1 MIDIIKERLSSYA
14 AANPL
19 ELENALKEIVQEIA
33 LYGLWRAGFFR
44 MALFQGGT
52 SLRILHSLPRFSEDL
67 DFILRTPDSAF
78 AWPTYLETLV
88 AIFKEFGIDLSALPK
103 EKMDGPIRQAVLK
116 DTSLANQLDLS
127 FASTGTHKTIK
138 IKLEIDTNPPAHS
151 GETTTFLDFPLDY
164 EVRHQDLPS
173 NFSLKIHALLCRG
186 FLKGRDWYD
195 FFWYVAKGVVP
206 NLAHLR
212 AALVQA
218 GPWAAQDNLSVDLPW
233 LENSLGTTIKSV
245 DWREAASDV
254 RRFVKPAEFG
264 SLDLWSEDFFLA
276 KLQKLTTAMAGSPL
290 NGQAKSSS

>member
-33 LYGLWRAGFFR
+33 LYGLWRAGFFKI
-44 MALFQGGT
+44 ALFQGGT

-67 DFILRTPDSAF
+67 DFILRAPDNTFGWSA
-78 AWPTYLETLV
+78 YLETLV
-88 AIFKEFGIDLSALPK
+88 QIFKEFGIDLSALPR

-127 FASTGTHKTIK
+127 FTSTGTNKTIK

-151 GETTTFLDFPLDY
+151 GETTTFLDFPLDH

-195 FFWYVAKGVVP
+195 FSWYVAKGVVP
-206 NLAHLR
+206 NLAHLK

-218 GPWAAQDNLSVDLPW
+218 GPWAAQDNLSVNLPW
-233 LENSLGTTIKSV
+233 LEQTIGATIRSV
-245 DWREAASDV
+245 NWHEAANDV
-254 RRFVKPAEFG
+254 RRFVKPAEFD
-264 SLDLWSEDFFLA
+264 SLDLWSENFFLA
-276 KLQKLTTAMAGSPL
+276 KLQKLTMAMAGSAL
-290 NGQAKSSS
+290 SGQAKSLS